1 MSQINTNAILDASG
15 GTTTTVNGFTPT
27 ASNMA
32 GRNLIINGDMRI
44 AQRGTS
50 LSSYSSGNDVKV
62 LDRWKTAPVTA
73 GTWTLSQESDAPDGF
88 SNSLKFLCT
97 TANSSL
103 SVNSNLGINQLFE
116 GLNLTSLAKGTSS
129 AKSLTLS
136 MWVKSNKTGTYVAE
150 LFDSNNSRS
159 ISATYTISSSDVWEY
174 KTIVFVGDTSGALT
188 FDNTQAM
195 RLTLWLVAG
204 TNYTSGTLATSW
216 ESSVG
221 GNRAVGQ
228 INLADTLNNYFSIT
242 GVQLEAG
249 SVATPFEYR
258 QYGQELALCQR
269 YYQSTYDYLAGD
281 TPASNVNAGCVD
293 FTPIN
298 ASDFFNFNYFLRM
311 RTAPSVTTYRKNGG
325 ATNQAQRADNSGTY
339 INISTNV
346 ITAVGFDVSPTT
358 AQSRNYRFHWVAEA
372 EL

>member
-15 GTTTTVNGFTPT
+15 GTTTTVNGYTPT
-27 ASNMA
+27 VSNMA
-32 GRNLIINGDMRI
+32 GRNRIINGDMRI
-44 AQRGTS
+44 DQRNAGAAVTGS
-50 LSSYSSGNDVKV
+50 NVYSVDRLLQVNNVAGCTYSVQQDSS
-62 LDRWKTAPVTA
+62 AP
-73 GTWTLSQESDAPDGF
+73 QGF
-88 SNSLKFLCT
+88 TNSLKVTITAAASPVNTTQVSLRQYIEGFNTADLNWG
-97 TANSSL
+97 TAN
-103 SVNSNLGINQLFE
+103 
-116 GLNLTSLAKGTSS
+116 AKTV
-129 AKSLTLS
+129 TLS
-136 MWVKSNKTGTYVAE
+136 FWVKSSLTGTFGGAI
-150 LFDSNNSRS
+150 SNNAFDRTY
-159 ISATYTISSSDVWEY
+159 AYEYTINSANTWEY
-174 KTIVFVGDTSGALT
+174 KTVTIAGDTTGTWETDNSAGVRVFFGFGAT
-188 FDNTQAM
+188 DYSKA
-195 RLTLWLVAG
+195 AG
-204 TNYTSGTLATSW
+204 VWGSAFAIQSTGSVDLCATNGATW
-216 ESSVG
+216 
-221 GNRAVGQ
+221 Q
-228 INLADTLNNYFSIT
+228 IT

-249 SVATPFEYR
+249 SVATPFEHR